1 MFNLKFLLL
10 ILKITMGGYM
20 TTIGMYLLHRLKEI
34 GIDHLFG
41 VPGDFVLGFFNSVLK
56 SEVSYVGT
64 CNELN
69 AAYAADGYARIKG
82 IGAFSTT
89 YTVGEL
95 SAINGLAG
103 SFAENIPV
111 VAITGVPATVNFKK
125 ETLLHHT
132 LGDYKIPYE
141 MFKKITIASTLLDQA
156 QTAAEEIDRVL
167 FACLETK
174 KPVYIALPA
183 DMVDHPIEAPKPFVF
198 PKKRSSDPEQLQ
210 EALKEAIA
218 MIEKASQPIFLA
230 DAEVIRFGL
239 QPQFKSLLEKTGF
252 PYASMM
258 LGKTVLD
265 EEHPQFIG
273 QYQGIRTRDYLRHR
287 VEDADVIILL
297 GGLLSDLNTGGFSAK
312 LSAEKMISANIH
324 SLKIKHHIYDQVEL
338 EDFMKGLEKALT
350 KRSQNSLNIHPATHS
365 CIHRRSMEFTSQ
377 RGRKLSSARFYDRI
391 SHFIEP
397 ESIVLA
403 ETGSS
408 MFSASET
415 LMPKGTTFIGQTFY
429 GSIGYTLGATLGAA
443 CAAPKRR
450 AVLFV
455 GDGSFQLTCQDMS
468 TMMRQRL
475 NPIIFLI
482 NNDGYTIERVIIDN
496 DYNNIASWKYHKLPE
511 ILGDGIGYDVHTEDQ
526 LDQALEHALKSDKLT
541 LIEVHLDRFDCSDSL
556 KEAGEAMAKTNKLI

>member
-1 MFNLKFLLL
+1 
-10 ILKITMGGYM
+10 M

-41 VPGDFVLGFFNSVLK
+41 VAGDFVLGFFNSVLK
-56 SEVSYVGT
+56 SEVSFIGT

-111 VAITGVPATVNFKK
+111 IAITGVPATENFKK

-141 MFKKITIASTLLDQA
+141 MFQKITIASTLLDQP
-156 QTAAEEIDRVL
+156 QRAAEEIDRVL

-174 KPVYIALPA
+174 KPVYIAIPA

-198 PKKRSSDPEQLQ
+198 PQKKQSNPDQLQ

-239 QPQFKSLLEKTGF
+239 QTQFKALLEKTGF
-252 PYASMM
+252 PYATLM

-273 QYQGIRTRDYLRHR
+273 QYQGIRTRDALRHR

-312 LSAEKMISANIH
+312 LPAEKMISANIH

-350 KRSQNSLNIHPATHS
+350 KRSQTSLNIHPASQS
-365 CIHRRSMEFTSQ
+365 CVHRRSMEFTSK
-377 RGRKLSSARFYDRI
+377 RGQKLTLARFYDRI

-397 ESIVLA
+397 KSIVLA

-429 GSIGYTLGATLGAA
+429 GSIGYTVGATLGAA
-443 CAAPKRR
+443 CAAPERR
-450 AVLFV
+450 AVLFI
-455 GDGSFQLTCQDMS
+455 GDGSFQLTCQDIS
-468 TMMRQRL
+468 TMMRQHL
-475 NPIIFLI
+475 NPVIFLI

-511 ILGDGIGYDVHTEDQ
+511 VLGNGIGYDVHTEDQ
-526 LDQALEHALKSDKLT
+526 LDHALEQALKSDKLT
-541 LIEVHLDRFDCSDSL
+541 LVEIHLERFDCSDSL
-556 KEAGEAMAKTNKLI
+556 KEAGEAMAKTNKLV